1 MTLPWSNQ
9 KNLNFLLQF
18 TGSVQATM
26 PKNVKGG
33 KAYKRMKQGTD
44 DDRNMIECNYE
55 DGQQYGRI
63 LRNLG
68 GMNMIVFCND
78 EHERM
83 CHIRGG
89 IKKSCRM
96 HEGDI
101 VVLSLRDL
109 YNGEGG
115 GKTPKGQERGDILGR
130 VDPKYYPIVRRD
142 PEVNQK
148 LFTALEGM
156 DEKSRKVPANEQGG
170 FVFGYE
176 NEDEDEQGNTNMVQQ
191 GDEDEGEALPAGGAG
206 RPKREPKRESKRA
219 PVVWGGDDDNADFD
233 DSNIDAI

>member
-1 MTLPWSNQ
+1 
-9 KNLNFLLQF
+9 
-18 TGSVQATM
+18 M

-63 LRNLG
+63 LRNMG
-68 GMNMIVFCND
+68 GMNLIVFCND

-142 PEVNQK
+142 PQVNQK
-148 LFTALEGM
+148 LFTSLEAM
-156 DEKSRKVPANEQGG
+156 DEKSRKVPAHEQGG
-170 FVFGYE
+170 FVFGH
-176 NEDEDEQGNTNMVQQ
+176 DSD
-191 GDEDEGEALPAGGAG
+191 DEGQQENTVAQGTTEDDGEQAIPAGGAG
-206 RPKREPKRESKRA
+206 RAPRAKREMKRT
-219 PVVWGGDDDNADFD
+219 PVVWGGDDDGGPEFNVND
-233 DSNIDAI
+233 IDAI

>member
-1 MTLPWSNQ
+1 
-9 KNLNFLLQF
+9 
-18 TGSVQATM
+18 M

-63 LRNLG
+63 LRNMG
-68 GMNMIVFCND
+68 GMNLIVFCND
-78 EHERM
+78 EYERM

-115 GKTPKGQERGDILGR
+115 GKTAKGQERGDILGR
-130 VDPKYYPIVRRD
+130 VDPKYYPIVRKD
-142 PEVNQK
+142 PLVNQK
-148 LFTALEGM
+148 LFTALEAM
-156 DEKSRKVPANEQGG
+156 DEKSRKVPADQQGG

-176 NEDEDEQGNTNMVQQ
+176 NDDEEQPENTVQGTVDEED
-191 GDEDEGEALPAGGAG
+191 ALPAGGAG
-206 RPKREPKRESKRA
+206 RPKRGGKRA
-219 PVVWGGDDDNADFD
+219 PVVWGGDEDDGAPTFD
-233 DSNIDAI
+233 DSQIDAI